1 MIKIESLTVQFGGVR
16 PLDALDGE
24 FKAPICGLIGPN
36 GAGKTTLLNVLSGF
50 VTPVK
55 GGVSLNDIALRNLSP
70 VRRVAVGLRR
80 TFQQELVVDE
90 LSARDNILAIADHIS
105 ATRKDAQ
112 EEIDRALE
120 FVELTSRADVP
131 GRQLNL
137 YERRM
142 IEIGKTL
149 IGKPKAILLDEPGA
163 GLNETETDRLRGLL
177 VQIPDRF
184 GAQLILIDHDA
195 DLIASVCVETM
206 VLDFG
211 KLLAFGPTRAVLDDP
226 VVRRAY
232 LGTA

>member
-1 MIKIESLTVQFGGVR
+1 MIKIETLTVQFGGVR

-50 VTPVK
+50 VSPAK
-55 GGVSLNDIALRNLSP
+55 GSVSLDDIALRNLSP
-70 VRRVAVGLRR
+70 VRRVIAGLRR

-90 LSARDNILAIADHIS
+90 LSARDNIQAIADHIS
-105 ATRKDAQ
+105 PTRQAAQ
-112 EEIDRALE
+112 EEIDRAME
-120 FVELTSRADVP
+120 FVGLTPRANVL

-163 GLNETETDRLRGLL
+163 GLNETETERLRALL
-177 VQIPDRF
+177 VQIPEKF
-184 GAQLILIDHDA
+184 GAQLVLIDHDA
-195 DLIASVCVETM
+195 DLIASVCIETM

>member
-1 MIKIESLTVQFGGVR
+1 VIKIEALTVQFGGVR

-50 VTPVK
+50 VTPAK
-55 GGVSLNDIALRNLSP
+55 GSVSLNDVALKNLSP
-70 VRRVAVGLRR
+70 VRRVAAGLRR

-105 ATRKDAQ
+105 ASRKDAHQ
-112 EEIDRALE
+112 EIDRAME
-120 FVELTSRADVP
+120 FVGLAPRANVP

-163 GLNETETDRLRGLL
+163 GLNETETDQLRGLL
-177 VQIPDRF
+177 VQIPERF
-184 GAQLILIDHDA
+184 GAQLVLIDHDA
-195 DLIASVCVETM
+195 DLIASVCIETM

>member
-1 MIKIESLTVQFGGVR
+1 VIKIESLTVQFGGVR

-24 FKAPICGLIGPN
+24 FNAQICGLIGPN

-55 GGVSLNDIALRNLSP
+55 GSVSLNDTPLRSLSP
-70 VRRVAVGLRR
+70 VRRVAAGLRR

-105 ATRKDAQ
+105 TTRREAR
-112 EEIDRALE
+112 EEIDRAMD
-120 FVELTSRADVP
+120 FVGLTARAQVP
-131 GRQLNL
+131 GSQLNL

-149 IGKPKAILLDEPGA
+149 IGKPKTILLDEPGA
-163 GLNETETDRLRGLL
+163 GLNETETERLRALL
-177 VQIPDRF
+177 LQIPQRF

-226 VVRRAY
+226 AVRRAY

>member
-1 MIKIESLTVQFGGVR
+1 VIKIESLTVQFGGVR

-50 VTPVK
+50 VTPVN
-55 GGVSLNDIALRNLSP
+55 GSVYLDGIPLRRLSP
-70 VRRVAVGLRR
+70 TRRVSVGLRR

-90 LSARDNILAIADHIS
+90 LTARENVQAIADHIS
-105 ATRKDAQ
+105 ATRRDAG
-112 EEIDRALE
+112 EEIDRALA
-120 FVELTSRADVP
+120 FVELTARANVI

-142 IEIGKTL
+142 IEIAKTL
-149 IGKPKAILLDEPGA
+149 VGRPKAILLDEPGA
-163 GLNETETDRLRGLL
+163 GLNDSETDRLRRLL
-177 VQIPDRF
+177 LQIPERF
-184 GAQLILIDHDA
+184 GAQLVLIDHDA
-195 DLIASVCVETM
+195 DLIASVCLETM

-211 KLLAFGPTRAVLDDP
+211 KLLAFGSTRAVLDNPD
-226 VVRRAY
+226 VRRAY

>member
-1 MIKIESLTVQFGGVR
+1 MIRIETLTVQFGGVR

-55 GGVSLNDIALRNLSP
+55 GSVSLDGIALRSLSP
-70 VRRVAVGLRR
+70 VRRVVIGLRR

-90 LSARDNILAIADHIS
+90 MSAHDNVRAIADHVVAS
-105 ATRKDAQ
+105 RQ
-112 EEIDRALE
+112 EARVQINRAMDFVGLTDRAH
-120 FVELTSRADVP
+120 VP

-149 IGKPKAILLDEPGA
+149 IGKPRAILLDEPGA
-163 GLNETETDRLRGLL
+163 GLNESETDRLRGLL
-177 VQIPDRF
+177 MQIPERF

-211 KLLAFGPTRAVLDDP
+211 KLLAFGPTRVVLDDP

>member
-1 MIKIESLTVQFGGVR
+1 MIKIEAMTVQFGGVR
-16 PLDALDGE
+16 PLDALDGQ

-55 GGVSLNDIALRNLSP
+55 GAAYLDDVALRSLSP
-70 VRRVAVGLRR
+70 TRRVAAGLRR

-90 LSARDNILAIADHIS
+90 LTARENIQAIADHIS
-105 ATRKDAQ
+105 PRRDA
-112 EEIDRALE
+112 EDEVERALA
-120 FVELTSRADVP
+120 FVELRPRANVL
-131 GRQLNL
+131 GHSLNL

-149 IGKPKAILLDEPGA
+149 IGRPKAILLDEPGA
-163 GLNETETDRLRGLL
+163 GLNDTETDRLRRLL
-177 VQIPDRF
+177 LQIPERF

-195 DLIASVCVETM
+195 DLIASVCIETM

>member
-1 MIKIESLTVQFGGVR
+1 MIKIETLTVQFGGVR

-55 GGVSLNDIALRNLSP
+55 GSVSLDGIALRSLSP
-70 VRRVAVGLRR
+70 VRRVVMGLRR

-90 LSARDNILAIADHIS
+90 MSAHDNVRAIADHLVPS
-105 ATRKDAQ
+105 RQDARAQ
-112 EEIDRALE
+112 IDRAMD
-120 FVELTSRADVP
+120 FVGLADRANVP

-149 IGKPKAILLDEPGA
+149 IGKPRAILLDEPGA
-163 GLNETETDRLRGLL
+163 GLNESETDRLRGLL
-177 VQIPDRF
+177 MQIPERF

-211 KLLAFGPTRAVLDDP
+211 KLLAFGPTRVVLDDP

>member
-1 MIKIESLTVQFGGVR
+1 MQ
-16 PLDALDGE
+16 
-24 FKAPICGLIGPN
+24 
-36 GAGKTTLLNVLSGF
+36 
-50 VTPVK
+50 
-55 GGVSLNDIALRNLSP
+55 
-70 VRRVAVGLRR
+70 RVAAGLRR

-90 LSARDNILAIADHIS
+90 LTARENIQAIADHVS
-105 ATRKDAQ
+105 ASRHDARA
-112 EEIDRALE
+112 EIDKALAFVGLTPRAK
-120 FVELTSRADVP
+120 VP

-149 IGKPKAILLDEPGA
+149 IGRPKAILLDEPGA
-163 GLNETETDRLRGLL
+163 GLNETETQQLRRLLL
-177 VQIPDRF
+177 DIPERF

-195 DLIASVCVETM
+195 DLIASVCIETM

-211 KLLAFGPTRAVLDDP
+211 KLLAFGTTRAVLDDP